1 LSREQ
6 TFLVMLAILLLT
18 SVVSLSA
25 LGVQDLGVYL
35 SLLSI
40 FYYANSFIFKPR
52 RRTIDF
58 VGLGLLYYTG
68 LFLAAAFNAP

>member
-1 LSREQ
+1 MSREQ
-6 TFLVMLAILLLT
+6 TFLVMLAILLLA

-40 FYYANSFIFKPR
+40 SYYASSFIFKPR
-52 RRTIDF
+52 RKRIDF

>member
-1 LSREQ
+1 M
-6 TFLVMLAILLLT
+6 MLAILLLI

-35 SLLSI
+35 GLLSLS
-40 FYYANSFIFKPR
+40 YYANSFIFKPR

-58 VGLGLLYYTG
+58 VGLGLLYYTA
-68 LFLAAAFNAP
+68 LFLAAAFKVP

>member
-1 LSREQ
+1 
-6 TFLVMLAILLLT
+6 MLAILLLT

-35 SLLSI
+35 GLFSLS
-40 FYYANSFIFKPR
+40 YYANSFIFKPR
-52 RRTIDF
+52 RKIIGF
-58 VGLGLLYYTG
+58 LGLGLLYYTG